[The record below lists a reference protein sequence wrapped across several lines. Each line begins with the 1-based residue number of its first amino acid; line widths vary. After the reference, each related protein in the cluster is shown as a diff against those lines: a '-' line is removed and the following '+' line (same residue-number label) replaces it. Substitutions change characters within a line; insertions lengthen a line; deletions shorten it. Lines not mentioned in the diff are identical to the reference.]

1 VVKSL
6 LKALNFW
13 ADASLPGYSGLTHL
27 CGAML
32 GIVAGAAWAWAPAA
46 ATASETA
53 QNRREIIEGLAEGKQ
68 KNAS

>member
-1 VVKSL
+1 MV
-6 LKALNFW
+6 
-13 ADASLPGYSGLTHL
+13 
-27 CGAML
+27 

-46 ATASETA
+46 ATASEAA